1 MSEKYQHHDFEA
13 RWEKLFQ
20 ADGLYVSAI
29 DHNRPKLY
37 ILDMFPYP
45 SGAGLHVGHPK
56 GYIATDIVS
65 RYQRMRGYNVLHP
78 IGWDAFGLPAE
89 NYALKNKVHPSVA
102 TANNIATF
110 KRQLGILG
118 LSYDW
123 QREINTTDPQY
134 YRWTQWIF
142 LKFYNSFYDS
152 EQKKAR
158 PIEQLVIPDGLSFE
172 ERRQFVDNQ
181 RLAYESNE
189 PINWCPSC
197 QTGLANEDLENG
209 LCERCGS
216 PVELKPIRQWV
227 LRITKYADR
236 LLDDLAILSDWEDS
250 IKDMQRDW
258 IGRSQGALV
267 TFTVVDDK
275 SNTIAELPVF
285 TTRPDTL
292 FGCSYV
298 AICPEQALL
307 PQLQPILTN
316 WSEVKKYIDLAKNKT
331 DLDRTDF
338 NKDKTGVRLE
348 GCQAINPVNG
358 QPVPI
363 FVADYVLGGYGSGAI
378 MAVPAH
384 DERDFAFA
392 QKYNLP
398 IKQVIASSNN
408 DQLPYTGDGRLIN
421 SQFLDKLDVASAAAR
436 IIDWL
441 TSRGLGRPQTNYRLK
456 DWTFSRQRYWGEPIP
471 MVHCQQ
477 CGTVAI
483 PENQLPVTLPQV
495 DHYEPS
501 GTGESPLV
509 NIKQWL
515 TVACPICGQPA
526 QREANTMPQ
535 WAGSSW
541 YYLRYIDPTNQQV
554 LVDKDVEKYW
564 SPVDLYVGGAEHATR
579 HLIYARF
586 WHKFLYDL
594 GIVNHPEPFIK
605 LRHVG
610 LIMGEDSRK
619 MSKRWN
625 NVVNP
630 DDMVKQF
637 GADALRLYEMFM
649 GPFDQSCA
657 WNTNGIIGT
666 RKFLDKVW
674 SLQARLVDQPD
685 SEAVKKLLAKTIIKV
700 GQDIEQFKFNTAV
713 SALMI
718 LVNKL
723 FEQPGISRD
732 SYQQLL
738 IILSPLA
745 PYISQEIWYKLGN
758 NNYISQQPWPVINN
772 QEISDK
778 VSTIVV
784 QFNGKTRGTIEVS
797 TSADQTAVIDE
808 LKQQAALFKYW
819 PAGQEPQKIIFLPG
833 RLINLVF

>member
-421 SQFLDKLDVASAAAR
+421 SQFLDKLDVVSAAAR

>member
-421 SQFLDKLDVASAAAR
+421 SQFLDKLDVVSAAAR

-723 FEQPGISRD
+723 FEQSGISRD

>member
-421 SQFLDKLDVASAAAR
+421 SQFLDKLDVVSAAAR

-758 NNYISQQPWPVINN
+758 NNYIS
-772 QEISDK
+772 
-778 VSTIVV
+778 
-784 QFNGKTRGTIEVS
+784 
-797 TSADQTAVIDE
+797 
-808 LKQQAALFKYW
+808 
-819 PAGQEPQKIIFLPG
+819 
-833 RLINLVF
+833 